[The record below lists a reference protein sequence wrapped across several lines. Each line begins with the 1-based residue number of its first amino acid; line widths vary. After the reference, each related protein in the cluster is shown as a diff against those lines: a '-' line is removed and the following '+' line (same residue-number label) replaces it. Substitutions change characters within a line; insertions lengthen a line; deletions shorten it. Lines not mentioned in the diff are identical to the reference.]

1 MDTKKKIAIGEWF
14 CPLEGIAIAE
24 RIHDFYYEE
33 FEDIPEGKK
42 VGDYLLSVVEYKLFC
57 DYEGK
62 PIRRNR
68 FKYFNKAWCSSLDE
82 ESKIVLYNSIKSYP
96 KEYESFLKFLKVPKY
111 TYETYMV
118 FYEVTEDNKLQVAQ
132 DMENIQKSLPEKFT
146 YEDVIRIG
154 EENHCAINLKKHI
167 ENGGYTPIYL
177 RVMMGFTNGDFKGK
191 RVLFD
196 RFIYKICE
204 IHR

>member
-1 MDTKKKIAIGEWF
+1 M
-14 CPLEGIAIAE
+14 
-24 RIHDFYYEE
+24 
-33 FEDIPEGKK
+33 
-42 VGDYLLSVVEYKLFC
+42 VEYKLFC

-82 ESKIVLYNSIKSYP
+82 ESKIVLNNSIKSYL

-154 EENHCAINLKKHI
+154 EEYHCAINLKKHL
-167 ENGGYTPIYL
+167 ENGEYTPIYL
-177 RVMMGFTNGDFKGK
+177 RVMMGYTNGDFKGK

-196 RFIYKICE
+196 RFIYEICE